1 VKCLQVGWKN
11 WMESVA
17 EFKIPTDASFSDI
30 IIPTMDTVRST
41 FILELLLGCQK
52 TVGSFIRLLKF

>member
-1 VKCLQVGWKN
+1 
-11 WMESVA
+11 MESVA